1 MTKQEIFEL
10 HDSCI
15 YYNRCFGIIYNK
27 DEFVEKLLAK
37 FEQEKNEVINQAK
50 LEQINACAEE
60 WKSEIKLF
68 EQEKKEQAR
77 EIFEKIYNEVEYYS
91 LGQVAIKQLAKEYGV
106 EL

>member
-10 HDSCI
+10 HDSCL
-15 YYNRCFGIIYNK
+15 YYNPKTGTTYNK

-37 FEQEKNEVINQAK
+37 IEQEQ
-50 LEQINACAEE
+50 
-60 WKSEIKLF
+60 SEGMKIVKITADR
-68 EQEKKEQAR
+68 EQEFALKEQAR

-91 LGQVAIKQLAKEYGV
+91 LGQVAIEQLAKEYGV